1 MSEVH
6 VNHGPTAEKE
16 VVYVHESADHATP
29 AGINF
34 VMVLIVLAV
43 LVALVA
49 FIFYGLPSWLGS
61 SSVNVNVRTQ

>member
-1 MSEVH
+1 MTEVH
-6 VNHGPTAEKE
+6 VNHRPTVEPE
-16 VVYVHESADHATP
+16 VVYVHDSVDHATP
-29 AGINF
+29 SGINF

-49 FIFYGLPSWLGS
+49 LIFYGLPAWLGS